1 MRMSLR
7 KLLENYKIHV
17 LCYSSSA
24 DVLPERFDV
33 STNFHHLFG
42 QLL

>member
-24 DVLPERFDV
+24 DVSPERFYV
-33 STNFHHLFG
+33 STNFRRLFE